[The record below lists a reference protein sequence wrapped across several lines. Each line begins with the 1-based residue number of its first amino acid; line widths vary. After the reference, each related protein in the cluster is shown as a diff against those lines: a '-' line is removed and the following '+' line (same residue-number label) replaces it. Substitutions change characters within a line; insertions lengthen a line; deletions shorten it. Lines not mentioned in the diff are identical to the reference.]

1 MILTSPVL
9 VRWYLPGASEKA
21 FFYPEPKQPPCETNA
36 AAHWRRDFKR
46 LKVRALQRNAR
57 MRNPKPRSSPRLS
70 ESAKRRRTEAV
81 RGGVGLGPGAAALQA
96 LGLADDP
103 DEAAANAAAAA
114 QVDAEMQVDDGAGVG
129 PDDSV
134 DNL

>member
-1 MILTSPVL
+1 MDGGSQHVVMDRERDELRGTQGGRTAATAHGEL
-9 VRWYLPGASEKA
+9 V
-21 FFYPEPKQPPCETNA
+21 
-36 AAHWRRDFKR
+36 
-46 LKVRALQRNAR
+46 
-57 MRNPKPRSSPRLS
+57 RNPKPRSSPRLS

-129 PDDSV
+129 LDDSV